1 MTLYAASVPV
11 FLHYLGRAKAMV
23 AQGQGLEARLADA
36 FPAGQQFGTAA
47 GYALRVAY
55 PLAGR
60 AVPAPLTDAA
70 FERIEMAIAALGR
83 LDAAEFAGAAER
95 VIAHRAG
102 TADLRQTGADFLFLY
117 GLPNFF
123 FHLTMGYASLRSAGV
138 PLGKADFDAM
148 HSYPA
153 DFRFS

>member
-11 FLHYLGRAKAMV
+11 FLHYLGRARAMV
-23 AQGQGLEARLADA
+23 AQGQGLEARIGDA
-36 FPAGQQFGTAA
+36 FAAEQQFCIAA

-60 AVPAPLTDAA
+60 AVPEGLAGPAIDRIDAA
-70 FERIEMAIAALGR
+70 VALLGD
-83 LDAAEFAGAAER
+83 LSPEEFARAENR

-102 TADLRQTGADFLFLY
+102 FAELQQSGPDFLYLY

-123 FHLTMGYASLRSAGV
+123 FHLSMGYASLRSAGV
-138 PLGKADFDAM
+138 PLGKADFDGL